1 LAARGPG
8 TFQEWIDWK
17 YLQAM
22 LMAVVSLGVLH
33 FSQDHSA
40 KILYY
45 LAGVGPLFFLLFTL
59 VVGGPCV
66 IVFVARELFSG
77 WSRAL
82 MGASVESVAVKKH
95 PV

>member
-1 LAARGPG
+1 MAARGPDI
-8 TFQEWIDWK
+8 FREWIDWK
-17 YLQAM
+17 YWQEM

-33 FSQDHSA
+33 YSRDRSA

-45 LAGVGPLFFLLFTL
+45 LAGVAHYFFLLFTL

-66 IVFVARELFSG
+66 TVFAARKLFSG